1 MTEKETKYK
10 APALEK
16 GMAIIELLAR
26 TPEGLNLTQ
35 ISDSLGKSK
44 AEIFRMVAVL
54 NDLHYLEFFQTER
67 VYRLSLKLY
76 RLTHRYA
83 PVHHLNN
90 VAFPI
95 IQELCGEIQQS
106 CHLVVYS
113 DGGGLILSHQDY
125 DTNSNC
131 LTLPVGGRG
140 PLTDNCAGH
149 VLLAFASYD
158 NRERMLKA
166 YQENHPDLSLDL
178 MALRNIWLRVKE
190 QGHEAMPSPV
200 LAGVYDIGVPI
211 FDYYHNAVAVLLT
224 SILMYRDE
232 SRNADFEHVINKL
245 KETSLH
251 ISQKMGFD
259 EEA

>member
-1 MTEKETKYK
+1 MAEKETKYK

-16 GMAIIELLAR
+16 GMAIIELLAK
-26 TPEGLNLTQ
+26 TPEGLSLTQ
-35 ISDSLGKSK
+35 ISESMGKSK

-54 NDLHYLEFFQTER
+54 NDLHYLEFYQTER

-83 PVHHLNN
+83 PVHHLNT

-95 IQELCGEIQQS
+95 IQTLCSDIQQS

-149 VLLAFASYD
+149 VLLAYATYD

-166 YQENHPDLSLDL
+166 YQHHHPDLSLDL

-211 FDYYHNAVAVLLT
+211 FDYYHNAVAVLMT
-224 SILMYRDE
+224 SILTYRDE
-232 SRNADFEHVINKL
+232 SRNPDFDLITTKL
-245 KETSLH
+245 KETSML
-251 ISQKMGFD
+251 ISTKMGFL
-259 EEA
+259 EET